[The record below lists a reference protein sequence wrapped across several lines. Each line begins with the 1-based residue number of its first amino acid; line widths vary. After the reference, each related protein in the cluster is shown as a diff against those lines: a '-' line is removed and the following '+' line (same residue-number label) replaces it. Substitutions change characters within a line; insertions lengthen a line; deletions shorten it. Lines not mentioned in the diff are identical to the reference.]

1 MKEHFLEELNNI
13 EDLEQRKLLK
23 NIVIGCISGLIDY
36 QETVNRELAER
47 VFSEVEDAES
57 HYHIYMT
64 VCQQQEVD
72 PIDDFL
78 FPVFAEDLEDVQY
91 NMGEI
96 IEKLAQDE
104 EIELFTIFMKCDYPK
119 VKKLMDSSQIY
130 RGTLRTNLNEYE
142 IKVRLKPNRRYIQ
155 EIERLY
161 HLFQKNG
168 VCWKTVNYGYANR
181 FFDVCLITCDGEL
194 NPKEEIKEITFDL
207 AEYEAYKMTK
217 MVLLWNIERVSARS
231 NGFPVAAIDRVNYK
245 HVISIAKLGENNGYL
260 VDEETDLFRYLTRNQ
275 SEIAVICPEE
285 RSTNWNLLKITQPS
299 LNQERVYSFPL
310 VSNKRSSSFINNY
323 AQRYSVA
330 VRTKAEILRI
340 IGAFD
345 ISRHFELET
354 IELNACPEVEY
365 FTYDMNFFIHDDI
378 RLSNDKKIMTLKFKA
393 LTDDFLRYDLLS
405 FLVSEVQMFFPEY
418 ECRGVL
424 L

>member
-23 NIVIGCISGLIDY
+23 NIIIGCFSGLIDY

-47 VFSEVEDAES
+47 VFNEVEDTES
-57 HYHIYMT
+57 HYQIYMT

-72 PIDDFL
+72 PIDEFL
-78 FPVFAEDLEDVQY
+78 FPVFDEDLEEVQY

-96 IEKLAQDE
+96 IAKLAQNE
-104 EIELFTIFMKCDYPK
+104 EIELFTIFMKCEYPK
-119 VKKLMDSSQIY
+119 VKRLVDSSQIY

-142 IKVRLKPNRRYIQ
+142 IKVRLKPNQRYIQ

-161 HLFQKNG
+161 HLFHKNG
-168 VCWKTVNYGYANR
+168 ICWKTINYGYANR
-181 FFDVCLITCDGEL
+181 FFNVCLIACDGEL
-194 NPKEEIKEITFDL
+194 NSKEEIKEITFDL
-207 AEYEAYKMTK
+207 AEYEAYKMTR

-245 HVISIAKLGENNGYL
+245 HVISIAKLGEDNGYL
-260 VDEETDLFRYLTRNQ
+260 VDEETDHFRYLSRNQ

-285 RSTNWNLLKITQPS
+285 RSTNWNLLKVTRPS
-299 LNQERVYSFPL
+299 PNQERVYTFPL
-310 VSNKRSSSFINNY
+310 ISNSRGSSFINNY
-323 AQRYSVA
+323 AQKYSA
-330 VRTKAEILRI
+330 AIRTKAEILRI
-340 IGAFD
+340 LGAFD
-345 ISRHFELET
+345 ISNHYELKA
-354 IELNACPEVEY
+354 IELNAYPEVEY

-378 RLSNDKKIMTLKFKA
+378 RLANDKKIMTLKFKA
-393 LTDDFLRYDLLS
+393 LTDSFLCYDMLS
-405 FLVSEVQMFFPEY
+405 FLVSEVQMSFPEY